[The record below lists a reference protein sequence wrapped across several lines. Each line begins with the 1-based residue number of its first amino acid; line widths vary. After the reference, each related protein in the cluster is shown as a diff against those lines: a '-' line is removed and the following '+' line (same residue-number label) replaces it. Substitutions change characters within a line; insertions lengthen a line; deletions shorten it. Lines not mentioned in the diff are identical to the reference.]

1 MDAKQQKPKVFRN
14 RPEQLLVMLSP
25 EEKELLWAILSKT
38 GQTRAEFIREKISET
53 AKTVLAGGS

>member
-38 GQTRAEFIREKISET
+38 GQTRAEFVREKIAET
-53 AKTVLAGGS
+53 AKTVLAKGS